1 MFPINFLKPKYN
13 FLTLNFGQIDI
24 RALALLLVL
33 ILFSAVIGFKIASIH
48 PLVPIALLAAIGLGI
63 ATLVNTNLGLT
74 ILIFSMLLSP
84 EIPIAQTVD
93 RTVAVR
99 IEDFLIIAVFFAWL
113 AKTAV
118 RKELGLL
125 RKTPLNKPIFAYLAV
140 SIFSTGLG
148 VMSGDVNVKVGFF
161 YILKYIEFFMIFFIF
176 VNNIDDMKQIKT
188 FIFCFFLVSFIIGV
202 LTYAQ
207 IGKIDR
213 PTAPFE
219 GEHAEPNT
227 LGGYLMLTLA
237 IALGILLYSRNTNV
251 KLILVGLVCFN
262 FYPLLM
268 TLSRSSYLAFVGIYL
283 VLVFLS
289 RRQRLILIGLLVL
302 AILFLPFLIP
312 EKVKDRILYTFSYG
326 SHSTL
331 GGGKI
336 KLEASAAARFAQWQY
351 AMSYLQKKPFFG
363 YGVTGAGFMDAQ
375 YARILSETGIFG
387 FSIFLWLIFSLLKNF
402 WRIFNNAT
410 DYYSQGLSL
419 GILSGLIGLL
429 IMSFGANVFVIVR
442 ISEPFWFLV
451 ACVLSL
457 PEAQTLYSTAKIIS

>member
-1 MFPINFLKPKYN
+1 MPNHNLLEEKFRFLR
-13 FLTLNFGQIDI
+13 LNSGQLDV
-24 RALALLLVL
+24 RAVAVLLFL
-33 ILFSAVIGFKIASIH
+33 ILFSTFVGFKIASLH
-48 PLVPIALLAAIGLGI
+48 PLIPIGLLAAVAICL
-63 ATLVNTNLGLT
+63 ATLVNTNLGLV

-84 EIPIAQTVD
+84 EIPIAQTTD
-93 RTVAVR
+93 RAVAVR
-99 IEDFLIIAVFFAWL
+99 IEDFLILAVFFAWL

-148 VMSGDVNVKVGFF
+148 VMSGDVNTKVAFF
-161 YILKYIEFFMIFFIF
+161 YILKYIEFFMIFFLF
-176 VNNIDDMKQIKT
+176 LNNLDDMKQIKT
-188 FIFCFFLVSFIIGV
+188 FIFCFLLVSFIIGI

-219 GEHAEPNT
+219 GAHGEPNT

-268 TLSRSSYLAFVGIYL
+268 TLSRSSYLAFIGVYL

-312 EKVKDRILYTFSYG
+312 EQVKERVLYTFSYG
-326 SHSTL
+326 SQSTF

-336 KLEASAAARFAQWQY
+336 KLEASAASRLIQWQY
-351 AMSYLQKKPFFG
+351 AMSYLEKKPFFG
-363 YGVTGAGFMDAQ
+363 YGVTGAGFMDTQ
-375 YARILSETGIFG
+375 YARILAETGIFG
-387 FSIFLWLIFSLLKNF
+387 FLIFLWLVFSLLKNF

-410 DYYSQGLSL
+410 DDYSQGLIL
-419 GILSGLIGLL
+419 GILGGLIGLL

-442 ISEPFWFLV
+442 ISEPFWFLA
-451 ACVLSL
+451 ACALSL
-457 PEAQTLYSTAKIIS
+457 PEIQNLYSTTKIIS